1 MRKIIYSLGTCAL
14 LLSLGQASAQTP
26 YYLTE
31 TEAQAVVRE
40 LDDICGDSWCSG
52 DLNYGFDRL
61 LCHDNECYM
70 DLRAITRNDNGANQ
84 SRAYRCELKG
94 FQSAA
99 DLLLVETNFDGSK
112 RLTYT
117 SKLYDAVGECINEK
131 IPTQHPVAYVPKAS
145 ACRDTLR
152 EQARFK
158 SAAHSVY
165 AEIFYELDN
174 KAQASARVLNQMVEQ
189 YASKDSSCS
198 LQYHMLFEDEIS
210 CARVGGLNVICSVPT
225 DLGRFLVIKDYV
237 DGAAVIYS
245 EGTQK
250 NAVLGTLKA
259 DNVSVKLANPEACY
273 TELLNLD
280 GKQKPQEPF
289 NSSDH
294 HSYFVSTKSLN
305 ANQDARS
312 NAAQL
317 INRAVSSVGKSTGS
331 CKAQTSLV
339 NFDKTACQTLGGI
352 QTCVLAPANA
362 GYYVVSKDAADG
374 AFVTF
379 VRFD

>member
-1 MRKIIYSLGTCAL
+1 MRKILYTLGTAVF
-14 LLSLGQASAQTP
+14 LSLFGQASALASS
-26 YYLTE
+26 YLTE
-31 TEAQAVVRE
+31 IEAQAVVRE
-40 LDDICGDSWCSG
+40 IDSICGDSWCSG

-61 LCHDNECYM
+61 LCNDTECYM

-84 SRAYRCELKG
+84 SRSYRCELQG

-99 DLLLVETNFDGSK
+99 DLLLVESNFDGFK

-117 SKLYDAVGECINEK
+117 SKLYEAVGTCINEK
-131 IPTQHPVAYVPKAS
+131 IPNRHPVAYVPKAS
-145 ACRDTLR
+145 ACRDALR
-152 EQARFK
+152 GQPRFK

-165 AEIFYELDN
+165 AEVFYELEN

-189 YASKDSSCS
+189 YAGKDSSCS
-198 LQYHMLFEDEIS
+198 LEYQMLFEDEIS
-210 CARVGGLNVICSVPT
+210 CDRVGGLNVICSVPT

-237 DGAAVIYS
+237 DGAAVIYI

-250 NAVLGTLKA
+250 NATLGTLKA
-259 DNVSVKLANPEACY
+259 DTISVKLANPEGCY
-273 TELLNLD
+273 TKLLNLD

-294 HSYFVSTKSLN
+294 HSYFVSARNLN
-305 ANQDARS
+305 SNQDARS

-317 INRAVSSVGKSTGS
+317 INRTVSSVEKSAGS
-331 CKAQTSLV
+331 CKVQTAV
-339 NFDKTACQTLGGI
+339 ANFGKNVCKTLGGI
-352 QTCVLAPANA
+352 PTCVLAPANA
-362 GYYVVSKDAADG
+362 GYYVVTKDAADG

>member
-1 MRKIIYSLGTCAL
+1 MRKILHTLSTAAL
-14 LLSLGQASAQTP
+14 LVTFGQASAQTSS
-26 YYLTE
+26 YLTE
-31 TEAQAVVRE
+31 TEAQAVVSE
-40 LDDICGDSWCSG
+40 LDSICGDSWCSG

-61 LCHDNECYM
+61 ICNDSECYL

-84 SRAYRCELKG
+84 SRAYRCELNG
-94 FQSAA
+94 FQSPA
-99 DLLLVETNFDGSK
+99 DLLLVENNFDGSK

-117 SKLYDAVGECINEK
+117 SKLYDAVSACINEK
-131 IPTQHPVAYVPKAS
+131 IPAQYPVAYVPKAS
-145 ACRDTLR
+145 ACRDSLR
-152 EQARFK
+152 GQPRFT

-174 KAQASARVLNQMVEQ
+174 KVQASARVLNQMVEQ

-198 LQYHMLFEDEIS
+198 LQYHMVFEDEVS
-210 CARVGGLNVICSVPT
+210 CERVGGINVICSVPT
-225 DLGRFLVIKDYV
+225 DLGRYLVIKDYV
-237 DGAAVIYS
+237 DGAAVIYI
-245 EGTQK
+245 EGHQK
-250 NAVLGTLKA
+250 TASLGTLKT
-259 DNVSVKLANPEACY
+259 DNVSVKLANPEGCY

-294 HSYFVSTKSLN
+294 HSYFVSAKHLN
-305 ANQDARS
+305 AKQDARS

-317 INRAVSSVGKSTGS
+317 VNRAVSSVEKSAGS
-331 CKAQTSLV
+331 CKTQTV
-339 NFDKTACQTLGGI
+339 TANFNKSACQTLGGI

-362 GYYVVSKDAADG
+362 GYYVVTKDAADG

-379 VRFD
+379 IRFD

>member
-1 MRKIIYSLGTCAL
+1 MRKILNTLGTAAL
-14 LLSLGQASAQTP
+14 LLSFGQAFAQTP
-26 YYLTE
+26 SYLTE
-31 TEAQAVVRE
+31 TEAQAVVSE
-40 LDDICGDSWCSG
+40 LDNICGDSWCAG

-61 LCHDNECYM
+61 LCHNNECYL
-70 DLRAITRNDNGANQ
+70 DLRAITRNDSGANQ
-84 SRAYRCELKG
+84 SRSYRCELKG

-99 DLLLVETNFDGSK
+99 DLLLVESNFDGSK

-131 IPTQHPVAYVPKAS
+131 IPAQHPLAYVPKAS
-145 ACRDTLR
+145 ACRDPLR
-152 EQARFK
+152 GQPRFK

-165 AEIFYELDN
+165 AEIFYELEN

-189 YASKDSSCS
+189 YTNKDSSCS
-198 LQYHMLFEDEIS
+198 LQYQMLFEDEIS
-210 CARVGGLNVICSVPT
+210 CERVGGLNVICSVPT

-237 DGAAVIYS
+237 DGAAVIYI
-245 EGTQK
+245 EDTQK
-250 NAVLGTLKA
+250 NAALGTLKA
-259 DNVSVKLANPEACY
+259 EKVSAKLANPEGCY

-280 GKQKPQEPF
+280 GKQKPQAPF

-294 HSYFVSTKSLN
+294 HSYFVSAKNLN

-317 INRAVSSVGKSTGS
+317 INRAVSSVEKSAGS
-331 CKAQTSLV
+331 CKAQTALAT
-339 NFDKTACQTLGGI
+339 FDRTACKTLGGI

-362 GYYVVSKDAADG
+362 GYYVVTKDAADG

-379 VRFD
+379 IRFD

>member
-1 MRKIIYSLGTCAL
+1 MIKILFALSFAAL
-14 LLSLGQASAQTP
+14 LLPFRHASAQASSF
-26 YYLTE
+26 LTE
-31 TEAQAVVRE
+31 TETQAVLSE
-40 LDDICGDSWCSG
+40 LDSICGDSWCAG

-61 LCHDNECYM
+61 LCNDNECYL
-70 DLRAITRNDNGANQ
+70 DLRAITRNDNDANQ
-84 SRAYRCELKG
+84 SRSYRCELNG
-94 FQSAA
+94 FRNST
-99 DLLLVETNFDGSK
+99 DLLRVEAGFDGSQ

-117 SKLYDAVGECINEK
+117 SKLYDAVGECINAK
-131 IPTQHPVAYVPKAS
+131 IPTVHPVAYVPKAS

-152 EQARFK
+152 EKPGFK

-165 AEIFYELDN
+165 AEIFYELEN
-174 KAQASARVLNQMVEQ
+174 KVQASARVLNHMVEQ
-189 YASKDSSCS
+189 YASKDQNCS
-198 LQYHMLFEDEIS
+198 LQYQMLFEDEIS
-210 CARVGGLNVICSVPT
+210 CDRVGGLNVICSVPT
-225 DLGRFLVIKDYV
+225 DLGRFTVIKDYV

-250 NAVLGTLKA
+250 PASLGTLKA
-259 DNVSVKLANPEACY
+259 DTLSVKLAGPEACY

-280 GKQKPQEPF
+280 GKQKAQEPF

-305 ANQDARS
+305 TRQDARS

-317 INRAVSSVGKSTGS
+317 ITRAVTAVEKSAGT
-331 CKAQTSLV
+331 CKAQSAPATFAQDV
-339 NFDKTACQTLGGI
+339 CKTLGGI
-352 QTCVLAPANA
+352 QTCVLAPANG
-362 GYYVVSKDAADG
+362 GYYVVTKDTADG